1 MSIKKTLWIS
11 CGVLILISIFSF
23 NFMNSDIKNTKLH
36 YLIRQPKIKT
46 ENPPL
51 LILLHGVGGN
61 EQNLFSFAPDLP
73 DHFVI
78 VSARGPFTFG
88 PNSFAWFQVD
98 FSTGKPQ
105 INEQQAENARKML
118 IEFIDDLKTEI
129 AFDSNEVYL
138 MGFSQGGIM
147 SYSVALTA
155 PEKVK
160 GIAVMSGRL
169 LPEIK
174 PLMADEKRLQ
184 NLKIFISHGKQ
195 DAVLNHQYAID
206 AIEFLK
212 TKNLNPEFHSYNE
225 GHTVSKQ
232 MFDSV
237 NLWINANINR

>member
-1 MSIKKTLWIS
+1 MSLNKWFWIS
-11 CGVLILISIFSF
+11 FGILISITIFSF
-23 NFMNSDIKNTKLH
+23 TLMNSDIKNTKLH
-36 YLIRQPKIKT
+36 YLIRQPKIRT

-73 DHFVI
+73 EKFVV
-78 VSARGPFTFG
+78 VSARGPLTFG
-88 PNSFAWFQVD
+88 ANSFAWFQVD
-98 FSTGKPQ
+98 FSSGKPQ

-118 IEFIDDLKTEI
+118 IDFIEDLKTEI
-129 AFDSNEVYL
+129 TFDAKEVYL

-174 PLMADEKRLQ
+174 PLIADEKRLKK
-184 NLKIFISHGKQ
+184 LKIFISHGKH
-195 DAVLNHQYAID
+195 DSVLNYQYATD
-206 AIEFLK
+206 ALEFLK
-212 TKNLNPEFHSYNE
+212 TKNLNPEFHSYEE
-225 GHTVSKQ
+225 GHTVNKQ
-232 MFDSV
+232 MFDAV
-237 NLWINANINR
+237 NHWLNTNIAL